1 LANTRTKFVPGPNV
15 YNIKSKVGEAPAF
28 FMGEKTG
35 SSLTSGIKNVP
46 GPGAYQPSHV
56 THVSSAYTMATKSK
70 MGM

>member
-1 LANTRTKFVPGPNV
+1 MANTRTKFVPGPNV